1 MNIRFFSNALEI
13 LLFVYMKK
21 LHEGT
26 LYRTITLLIAYGQV
40 LFS

>member
-1 MNIRFFSNALEI
+1 MNIRFFSTTLEI

-21 LHEGT
+21 HEGT
-26 LYRTITLLIAYGQV
+26 LYHTITLLIAYGQV

>member
-1 MNIRFFSNALEI
+1 MNIRFFSTTLEI

-21 LHEGT
+21 LHAGT
-26 LYRTITLLIAYGQV
+26 LYHTIALLIAYGQV